1 MCLGIPGQVI
11 DLGEVDG
18 VVMGTVDFGGVRKQA
33 CLEYVPGIRVGEY
46 VIIHVGF
53 AISRVDEDEAQR
65 TLDVLQAMGDA
76 VAAELGEPLPV
87 RPSAEALD
95 DR

>member
-1 MCLGIPGQVI
+1 VI

-33 CLEYVPGIRVGEY
+33 CLEYVPGISVGEY
-46 VIIHVGF
+46 VIVHVGF

-65 TLDVLQAMGDA
+65 TLDVLRAMGDA

-87 RPSAEALD
+87 WPSAAALD

>member
-1 MCLGIPGQVI
+1 MCLGIPGRVI

-33 CLEYVPGIRVGEY
+33 CLEYVPGIRLGEY
-46 VIIHVGF
+46 VIVHVGF
-53 AISRVDEDEAQR
+53 AISRVDEEEAQR
-65 TLDVLQAMGDA
+65 TLDVLRAMGDA
-76 VAAELGEPLPV
+76 VAAELGVPLPV
-87 RPSAEALD
+87 RSSAAALD